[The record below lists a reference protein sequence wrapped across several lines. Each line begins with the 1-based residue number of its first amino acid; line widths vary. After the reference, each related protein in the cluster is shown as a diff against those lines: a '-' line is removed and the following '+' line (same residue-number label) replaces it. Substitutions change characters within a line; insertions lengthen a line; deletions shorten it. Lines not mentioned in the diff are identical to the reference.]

1 MLIHA
6 FDPVDFMTCYNLA
19 IRPLIMSP
27 NCVASVDEGVGAIHV
42 RVEDLSFTDIREAEF
57 RSVLTPRAA
66 TFMTGFMLSRKMTI
80 TDGYGSQ
87 RGWVEDGRLIKIYET
102 ELVMEEV
109 RRYVAPDAPSRL
121 GCIWVA
127 EDGPRSRAML
137 QEMFAASRHIVSVA
151 IEQQINLF
159 KADASFYDRF
169 FETGDR
175 TAAELYWQGEALS
188 SKWELLLDG
197 AIRVTKDDELQVLLQ
212 DCRDVGHCL
221 PSQPKKASED
231 R

>member
-6 FDPVDFMTCYNLA
+6 FDPVDFMTCNNLA
-19 IRPLIMSP
+19 VQPLIMSP
-27 NCVASVDEGVGAIHV
+27 SCIASVDAGIGAIHV
-42 RVEDLSFTDIREAEF
+42 RVEDLNIADIREARF
-57 RSVLTPRAA
+57 GSAVTPRAA
-66 TFMTGFMLSRKMTI
+66 TFMIGFMLSRNMTI

-87 RGWVEDGRLIKIYET
+87 RGWVDDGRLIRIYET

-109 RRYVAPDAPSRL
+109 RRRVAPNAPSRL
-121 GCIWVA
+121 GCIWLA

-151 IEQQINLF
+151 IEQQTNLF
-159 KADASFYDRF
+159 KADSSFYDRLF
-169 FETGDR
+169 DTGDS
-175 TAAELYWQGEALS
+175 TAAELYWRGEVLS

-197 AIRVTKDDELQVLLQ
+197 AIRVTKDDELQVLLR
-212 DCRDVGHCL
+212 DCRDAGHRL
-221 PSQPKKASED
+221 PQQRGKALGG

>member
-6 FDPVDFMTCYNLA
+6 FDPVDFMTCHNLA
-19 IRPLIMSP
+19 TQPLIMSP
-27 NCVASVDEGVGAIHV
+27 NCIASVDTGVGAIHV
-42 RVEDLSFTDIREAEF
+42 RAEDLSFADIREAQF
-57 RSVLTPRAA
+57 GSVVTPRAK
-66 TFMTGFMLSRKMTI
+66 TFMIGFMLSRKMMI

-87 RGWVEDGRLIKIYET
+87 RGWGDEDHLIKIYET

-109 RRYVAPDAPSRL
+109 RRHVAPDAPSRL
-121 GCIWVA
+121 SCIWIA
-127 EDGPRSRAML
+127 EDGPRSQAML
-137 QEMFAASRHIVSVA
+137 QEMFSASRHIVSVA

-159 KADASFYDRF
+159 KADASFYDLL
-169 FETGDR
+169 FETGDP
-175 TAAELYWQGEALS
+175 TAAEHYWRGEALS

-221 PSQPKKASED
+221 PSQPDKALEV